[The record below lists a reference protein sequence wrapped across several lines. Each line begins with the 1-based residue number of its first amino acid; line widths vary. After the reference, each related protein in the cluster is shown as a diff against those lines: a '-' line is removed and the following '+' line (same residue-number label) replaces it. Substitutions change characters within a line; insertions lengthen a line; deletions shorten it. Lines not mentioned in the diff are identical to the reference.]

1 MPRRSSNY
9 QRRARQPSQ
18 SQSSSSRTRK
28 THFLSLPLV
37 NETSI
42 AQLAS
47 SLAEFKDAI
56 PLRPLPVSARLPDRP
71 LVPDAALKPLGT
83 LHLTLGVMSLPTKE
97 RQEEALQ
104 FLKSLD
110 LEAMLRDV
118 ESQTKSQAKT
128 AGTRAKAETVMGAA
142 ADAPVEPFIIN
153 LTSLHALPN
162 ARAATVLYAN
172 PVDSTARLYPFCVS
186 LRNKFINA
194 GFMEQDIIKGGAS
207 PPKMEAGSPG
217 TKDICDSDGEGKQ
230 GDDRNEDKQVAAQTS
245 SQRKRRPRPFL
256 LHATVVNTVHV
267 PHSQRGEGKRR
278 EMFKFDAR
286 DLLMEFGN
294 YTPAAEDADADPEG
308 SDQERKLPQ
317 SRVQSVAEQEGKDPG
332 RQKAC
337 LAKRREKSV
346 FVWAKNILI
355 DRVCICELGAKPVTE
370 DRANDGA
377 VLGAA
382 YISVG
387 ERSLIF
393 ASREGEGDTNG
404 SRDGSEDEDGD
415 GDSRDSRESDD
426 GGVSVV

>member
-9 QRRARQPSQ
+9 QHRARQPPQ

-37 NETSI
+37 NQTSI

-83 LHLTLGVMSLPTKE
+83 LHLTLGVMSLSTKE
-97 RQEEALQ
+97 RLEEALQ

-172 PVDSTARLYPFCVS
+172 PVDCTARLYPFCVS

-194 GFMEQDIIKGGAS
+194 GFMEQEIIKGGAS
-207 PPKMEAGSPG
+207 PPKNEAGSPG
-217 TKDICDSDGEGKQ
+217 TKDICESDGEGKQ

-294 YTPAAEDADADPEG
+294 YAPAAEDADPEG
-308 SDQERKLPQ
+308 RDQMHILSQ
-317 SRVQSVAEQEGKDPG
+317 SRDKSVAGQEGKDPG
-332 RQKAC
+332 RQKAN
-337 LAKRREKSV
+337 LAKSREKPV

-355 DRVCICELGAKPVTE
+355 DRVCICELGAKPVAE

-382 YISVG
+382 YICVG
-387 ERSLIF
+387 ERSLNF

-404 SRDGSEDEDGD
+404 GRDGSEDEDGD